1 MKVLY
6 DYQAFSRQFYGGV
19 SRYFVELARHL
30 AATPGTD
37 ARIVAPLYIN
47 RYLNEL
53 GNAVVVG
60 RQVTRGPKAIGRL
73 LNVYNRMRLQSC
85 ARSFQP
91 DIVHETYFQKKPVSV
106 PGARA
111 RVVSVYDMIHERF
124 PEHFA
129 GWDRTSANKKAAVD
143 RADHVI
149 CISETT
155 RRDLIDIFGTNPQK
169 VSVTHLGFDV
179 GHKGGET
186 KDLAPGDP
194 FLLYVGVRSGYK
206 NFSRLLAAYASRQ
219 QLVEGFRLVCFGGGP
234 FSKTEL
240 MAHEKLRLPADRVI
254 WLGGNDSVL
263 SALYSRAAAFVYPS
277 LYEGFGIPPLE
288 AMAHECPVICS
299 SGGSISEIVSFAGE
313 YFDPLDEESIAAAVE
328 KVVDSAGEAD
338 RLRGLGRRRI
348 QDFSWEQCA
357 RQTHAV
363 YSGLL

>member
-1 MKVLY
+1 MKILY

-30 AATPGTD
+30 AATPGTT

-47 RYLNEL
+47 HYLREL
-53 GNAVVVG
+53 DSATVVG

-73 LNVYNRMRLQSC
+73 LNIYNRLRMKGY
-85 ARSFQP
+85 AGAFQP
-91 DIVHETYFQKKPVSV
+91 DIVHETYFRKSPLTV

-155 RRDLIDIFGTNPQK
+155 RKDLVDIFGTSPEK
-169 VSVTHLGFDV
+169 ISVTHLGFDV
-179 GHKGGET
+179 AHNEEEIP
-186 KDLAPGDP
+186 DPAPGGP
-194 FLLYVGVRSGYK
+194 YLLYVGVRSGYK
-206 NFSRLLAAYASRQ
+206 NFARLLAAYARERR
-219 QLVEGFRLVCFGGGP
+219 LAEDFRLICFGGGP
-234 FSKTEL
+234 FSKREL
-240 MAHEKLRLPADRVI
+240 VEQKNLGLPPGRVA
-254 WLGGNDSVL
+254 WLGGSDHVL
-263 SALYSRAAAFVYPS
+263 AALYSRASAFVYPS

-288 AMAHECPVICS
+288 AMAHNCPVICS
-299 SGGSISEIVSFAGE
+299 SGGSISEVVGFAGE
-313 YFDPLDEESIAAAVE
+313 YFDALDENSIAASVT
-328 KVVDSAGEAD
+328 KIVNSPGEAD
-338 RLRGLGRRRI
+338 RLRELGRRRI
-348 QDFSWEQCA
+348 RDFSWEQCA